1 MARPTIKSINSIK
14 SLGIF
19 HSFKKTDQID
29 FKEKTIVYGWNG
41 TGKSTLARL
50 FRALETK
57 QPLEEFPKA
66 EFEIELSDG
75 SKIKHNTLSASNLNM
90 RVFNKQFVDA
100 NINWDETVEKI
111 LLLSEENIEA
121 RKKMEHHKNNLQKL
135 EENLKNEK
143 NKAEVAEK
151 EISKFCTTAAKN
163 IKNSL
168 IVIATD
174 DTYFMNY
181 DKTKF
186 SRLLENQA
194 DLLKLGTC
202 QMSEEELKNKLVSA
216 QPNKKAEITTDD
228 LSLEKSLYEEHY
240 NKVVEIISRSV
251 TASVIEE
258 FRDNSELSTWVQT
271 GLEIHRQNNS
281 TVCEFCG
288 STIPANRLE
297 ELEKHFSDNYRK
309 LIDDIDTE
317 TAILK
322 TLEPKDY
329 QLEKNDLYEE
339 LKEDYHVLCKQLNQ
353 QMDAFKEIIIN
364 WQDKLIE
371 KKLAPFDK
379 IEIISEGFLS
389 AIETINITLDKI
401 KAIINKHNK
410 KCKDFEIIIKS
421 AKEALELHFAS
432 EQIEQ
437 FNYYVRKENLNNCLS
452 HIEHLKNVIKE
463 EKRQITSLESVL
475 FQEVLGAAQF
485 NEKLASFLGYREITL
500 VFDKQQNGYRIQRGE
515 SGDFAQNLSEGEKT
529 AIAFIY
535 FITKLEE
542 NGNRIEDSVV
552 VIDDPISSFDSN
564 HVFHAY
570 AFLRDRCDKA
580 AQLIV
585 LTHNHAFYKLVRK
598 WFCADLKIKDN
609 ILVIETYFQSG
620 VRCSEIRTASKTFI
634 NSTTEYDY
642 VFQKLYDYRNE
653 SILSGDDFFIAA
665 NLSRRLVETILGFK
679 YPKHRGNLYELIKSA
694 TGDNVLRR
702 EKIYR
707 FTNVFSHS
715 QGIDLLGNDMDIMI
729 SESGNVIQE
738 IFEMIKEV
746 DENHYNEMCAMI
758 QR

>member
-389 AIETINITLDKI
+389 AIETIN
-401 KAIINKHNK
+401 
-410 KCKDFEIIIKS
+410 S
-421 AKEALELHFAS
+421 
-432 EQIEQ
+432 
-437 FNYYVRKENLNNCLS
+437 
-452 HIEHLKNVIKE
+452 
-463 EKRQITSLESVL
+463 
-475 FQEVLGAAQF
+475 
-485 NEKLASFLGYREITL
+485 
-500 VFDKQQNGYRIQRGE
+500 
-515 SGDFAQNLSEGEKT
+515 
-529 AIAFIY
+529 
-535 FITKLEE
+535 
-542 NGNRIEDSVV
+542 
-552 VIDDPISSFDSN
+552 
-564 HVFHAY
+564 
-570 AFLRDRCDKA
+570 
-580 AQLIV
+580 
-585 LTHNHAFYKLVRK
+585 
-598 WFCADLKIKDN
+598 
-609 ILVIETYFQSG
+609 
-620 VRCSEIRTASKTFI
+620 
-634 NSTTEYDY
+634 
-642 VFQKLYDYRNE
+642 
-653 SILSGDDFFIAA
+653 
-665 NLSRRLVETILGFK
+665 
-679 YPKHRGNLYELIKSA
+679 
-694 TGDNVLRR
+694 
-702 EKIYR
+702 
-707 FTNVFSHS
+707 
-715 QGIDLLGNDMDIMI
+715 
-729 SESGNVIQE
+729 
-738 IFEMIKEV
+738 
-746 DENHYNEMCAMI
+746 
-758 QR
+758 